1 MEGNHVKKSS
11 IINTTY
17 AGIPLYLWVLLT
29 VITLVGMATGSMGTD
44 FGATLFWLSIIGAV
58 IMGIGNKLPII
69 RDYLGGGPLL
79 VLLFGSWLTW
89 KGLIPEIY
97 VTAANDWMSTFNFQA
112 FFLTLLIVG
121 SVMQIDRKTLLR
133 SLVGYLPCIA
143 GGLIGAFLMAALTG
157 KFLGISVGDI
167 LMKYVMPI
175 MGGGSAAGALPMS
188 SIYQEV
194 TGGDKEAYYG
204 VAMSALMVANILC
217 IFFAVGLNAIGK
229 IWPKLTGDGRQ
240 LMRKNV
246 GESENKQEDCLY
258 DLRDV
263 GNGLWIMVSCWVI
276 AGIFSKWLL
285 PRICGVSIH
294 QYAYL
299 VIFAVLMNVTNS
311 IPGRIK
317 KGMGVLFKWMNYGLA
332 PAVFAGMSISLLN
345 FQSFIDALSFT
356 TLCMSIAVII
366 GCIIGSALL
375 GYLVGYYPIDA
386 AMTGGLCMANMG
398 GSGDMLILTAGNRM
412 ELMTYASISSRIGG
426 ALVLEISGIVFG
438 IFG

>member
-1 MEGNHVKKSS
+1 MADYYDKKSNL
-11 IINTTY
+11 ITNTY
-17 AGIPLYLWVLLT
+17 AGIPLYLWILLV
-29 VITLVGMATGSMGTD
+29 VITLAGMVTGSMGTD
-44 FGATLFWLSIIGAV
+44 FVATLFWLSIFGAV
-58 IMGIGNKLPII
+58 VMGVGNKLPII
-69 RDYLGGGPLL
+69 KDYLGGGPLL

-89 KGLIPEIY
+89 KGIIPETY
-97 VTAANDWMSTFNFQA
+97 VTAANDWMATFNFQG

-143 GGLIGAFLMAALTG
+143 GGLIGAFLMASLVG
-157 KFLGISVGDI
+157 HFLGISVGDI

-194 TGGDKEAYYG
+194 TGGDKDAYYG

-229 IWPKLTGDGRQ
+229 VCPKLTGDGRQ
-240 LMRKNV
+240 LMRKSSQV
-246 GESENKQEDCLY
+246 AESRKEECTY

-263 GNGLWIMVSCWVI
+263 GNALWIMVSCWVI

-285 PRICGVSIH
+285 PKIFGVSIH

-299 VIFAVLMNVTNS
+299 VVFAVLMNVTNC
-311 IPGRIK
+311 ITGRLQ
-317 KGMGVLFKWMNYGLA
+317 KGMSVVFKWMNYGLA

-356 TLCMSIAVII
+356 TLCMSIAII
-366 GCIIGSALL
+366 VGCIIGTALM
-375 GYLVGYYPIDA
+375 GYVVGYYPIDA

-426 ALVLEISGIVFG
+426 ALVLALSGIVFG